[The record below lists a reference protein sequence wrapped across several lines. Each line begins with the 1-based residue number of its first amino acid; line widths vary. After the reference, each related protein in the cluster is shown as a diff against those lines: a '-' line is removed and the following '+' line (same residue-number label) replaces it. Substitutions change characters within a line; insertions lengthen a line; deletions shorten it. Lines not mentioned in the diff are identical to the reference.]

1 MDIAFC
7 CAQIRD
13 TIDYVERQ
21 TQEFDSFYHRFEQK
35 CVTLHLSDTDDMRQ
49 IKDNR
54 KQTFYNILDDIIV
67 QPKSRFENFNE
78 LFFLD
83 LIDCLKFSEM
93 AQDFDDTK
101 LQSLSE
107 HAKFFDR
114 VKLKTDLIG
123 LYSSQTV

>member
-1 MDIAFC
+1 MILLFN
-7 CAQIRD
+7 Q
-13 TIDYVERQ
+13 
-21 TQEFDSFYHRFEQK
+21 
-35 CVTLHLSDTDDMRQ
+35 
-49 IKDNR
+49 NR
-54 KQTFYNILDDIIV
+54 GLKISMNC
-67 QPKSRFENFNE
+67 
-78 LFFLD
+78 FFLD

-107 HAKFFDR
+107 HANFFDR